1 MKQKK
6 YILSIDQGTTSSRAI
21 VFDHD
26 GQEIAKAQKE
36 ITQYFPNPGWVEHDA
51 NEIWNSVQSVIADVL
66 IESKLKPAQIK
77 AIGITNQRETT
88 VVWDKI
94 TGEPI
99 YHAIVWQSKQTNDI
113 ADWLKEK
120 GHQEFFQKRTGLI
133 IDSYFSATKVKW
145 LLENVDGAKEK
156 ADSGQLLFGTID
168 TWLLWKLTGGKVHK
182 TDYTNASRT
191 MLFNIHTLDWD
202 QEILT
207 ILDIPRAMLP
217 KVCSNVEVYG
227 YTEDYHFYGENIPVA
242 AMAGDQQA
250 ALFGQA
256 AFEKGMVKNTYGTG
270 SFIVM
275 NTGEQAILSENGLLT
290 TIGYGIDGKVNY
302 ALEGSIFVAGSAV
315 QWLRDGLKL
324 IEKASESEAL
334 ASLVPDSDGV
344 YVVPAFTGLG
354 APYWDQE
361 ARGAVFGL
369 TRGTTKEHLIRATL
383 ESIAYQTADV
393 IKTMENDSKIDI
405 KLLRADGGAS
415 KNDLLMQFQADIIDK
430 PVEAADFSE
439 TTALGVAYLAGLA
452 VGFWKDLAEI
462 KAFTHHGKRFEP
474 QITEEK
480 RKGLY
485 DGWKRAVYATMA
497 YKNGE

>member
-1 MKQKK
+1 MKQRK

-21 VFDHD
+21 IFDQT
-26 GQEIAKAQKE
+26 GSEIAKAQKE
-36 ITQYFPNPGWVEHDA
+36 LNQHFPQPGWVEHDA
-51 NEIWNSVQSVIADVL
+51 NEIWHSVQSVIADVL

-88 VVWDKI
+88 VVWDKK

-99 YHAIVWQSKQTNDI
+99 YHAIVWQSKQTSEI
-113 ADWLKEK
+113 ADQLKEK
-120 GHQEFFQKRTGLI
+120 GYQDFFQERTGLI

-145 LLENVDGAKEK
+145 LLESVAGAKEK
-156 ADSGQLLFGTID
+156 AEAGQLLFGTID

-191 MLFNIHTLDWD
+191 MLFNIHSLDWD
-202 QEILT
+202 QEILN
-207 ILDIPRAMLP
+207 ILDIPRMMLP
-217 KVCSNVEVYG
+217 KVCSNAEIYG
-227 YTEDYHFYGENIPVA
+227 YTEDYHFYGENIPIA

-270 SFIVM
+270 AFIVM
-275 NTGEQAILSENGLLT
+275 NTGEKAILSKNGLLT
-290 TIGYGIDGKVNY
+290 TIGYGIAGKVTY
-302 ALEGSIFVAGSAV
+302 ALEGSIFVAGSAI

-324 IEKASESEAL
+324 FEDASQSEEL
-334 ASLVPDSDGV
+334 ANQVSDSDGV

-354 APYWDQE
+354 APYWDQD
-361 ARGAVFGL
+361 ARGGIFGL

-383 ESIAYQTADV
+383 ESIAFQTADV
-393 IKTMENDSKIDI
+393 IKTMEDESKINI

-430 PVEAADFSE
+430 PVEASIFSE

-452 VGFWKDLAEI
+452 VGFWKDLDEI
-462 KAFTHHGKRFEP
+462 KTFTHSGKRFEA
-474 QITEEK
+474 QITDSK
-480 RKGLY
+480 RNQLY
-485 DGWKRAVYATMA
+485 DGWLQAVHATMS
-497 YKNGE
+497 YQSNS